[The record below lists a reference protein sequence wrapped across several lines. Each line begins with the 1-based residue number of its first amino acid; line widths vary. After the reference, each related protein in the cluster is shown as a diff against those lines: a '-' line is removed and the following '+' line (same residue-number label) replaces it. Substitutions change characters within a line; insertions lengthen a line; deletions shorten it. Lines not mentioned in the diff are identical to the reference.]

1 MAVKSD
7 YFNPQTYYYK
17 VLILCCMLV
26 IDILFNSFT
35 QFINFGV
42 KIRSTSCQED
52 DVYLCSGLALIQFV
66 LIIIMILVL
75 LNIFSETY
83 YFKRG
88 LLGVICGKFLF
99 SFIFLLLYP
108 IFFCIERAIL
118 GYRLNQM
125 NKNDESETN
134 TAIIDIWKKPIYII
148 FYIIKYVMA
157 FGFYIGIL
165 RTSFELG
172 KTEYYINEQ
181 FKSDI

>member
-1 MAVKSD
+1 MAVKSK
-7 YFNPQTYYYK
+7 YFDPKTYYYK
-17 VLILCCMLV
+17 VLLLCCMLV

-42 KIRSTSCQED
+42 KIKATTCKKD
-52 DVYLCSGLALIQFV
+52 DVYLCSGLALIQFI
-66 LIIIMILVL
+66 LIIVMIFVL

-88 LLGVICGKFLF
+88 LLGIICGKFVF

-118 GYRLNQM
+118 GYRLNQLS
-125 NKNDESETN
+125 KDDLSATN
-134 TAIIDIWKKPIYII
+134 TAIIDIWSKAYYII
-148 FYIIKYVMA
+148 FYIIKYIMA

-172 KTEYYINEQ
+172 KTEYYRNEQ
-181 FKSDI
+181 ITTEF